1 MYFFFTALLLFGPRL
16 AILVW
21 WIFSPAYINQLF
33 QTWIWPILGW
43 IFLPWSTLMYM
54 VVAPGGII
62 GFDWILL
69 GIGVFADMASYSV
82 DTMNVSAFPTET
94 RSPRAGQTRP

>member
-1 MYFFFTALLLFGPRL
+1 MCCFFTALLLFGPRL

-21 WIFSPAYINQLF
+21 WIYSPEYITSLF
-33 QTWIWPILGW
+33 QTWIWPILGL

-54 VVAPGGII
+54 VVAPGSII

-69 GIGVFADMASYSV
+69 GLGIFADMASYFGGYYERERV
-82 DTMNVSAFPTET
+82 PYGDQIP
-94 RSPRAGQTRP
+94 

>member
-1 MYFFFTALLLFGPRL
+1 MCCFLTALLLFGPRL

-21 WIFSPAYINQLF
+21 WIYSPVYITNLF
-33 QTWIWPILGW
+33 QTWIWPILGF

-54 VVAPGGII
+54 VVAPGSII

-69 GIGVFADMASYSV
+69 GLGVFADMATYFGGYRERERV
-82 DTMNVSAFPTET
+82 PYGET
-94 RSPRAGQTRP
+94 IP